1 MAFKYSLTDKFDSAT
16 KSVEDAPRKVYNAF
30 PNDAIRR
37 AIQGISNR
45 ILWGVPGTNGTAA
58 TCIEA
63 SFKSGCQTGG
73 TGGIGVA
80 KPLGLVINGRQGT
93 TATAGSFWLPAGTQS
108 SNTFVK
114 YGIFIGFGT
123 SGTVLAGNEGAT
135 STAAYLPDCPNG
147 YVCVGY
153 MEYTTTA
160 GTAWNRGAN
169 VVTGQTGS
177 QGTASF
183 VDLIHMPLY
192 ET

>member
-1 MAFKYSLTDKFDSAT
+1 MAFKYPTGTKFDDQT
-16 KSVEDAPRKVYNAF
+16 KTVSQAAKKVHEAF
-30 PNDAIRR
+30 WDETQRR
-37 AIQGISNR
+37 ALQASLNR
-45 ILWGVPGTNGTAA
+45 ILWGVIGTNGTAA
-58 TCIEA
+58 TAIEA

-80 KPLGLVINGRQGT
+80 KPLGLIINGRAGT
-93 TATAGSFWLPAGTQS
+93 TATAGSFNLPDGTQA

-123 SGTVLAGNEGAT
+123 SGTVKAGNESST
-135 STAAYLPDCPNG
+135 STGAYLPDCPDG

-153 MEYTTTA
+153 MQYATTA
-160 GTAWNRGAN
+160 GTAWDRSSN
-169 VVTGQTGS
+169 VVTGQSGAC
-177 QGTASF
+177 GTATF